1 MDSSVSPKDEIWF
14 LRVCHHISDTVYLY
28 WCSSG
33 YTGRGTYKGDV
44 NFRPP
49 PVAAFKI
56 IPIFVHEINSWLSSQ
71 PKGISV
77 FVHACYSCLHPVNKN
92 SSYAAAKSYFV
103 ISSDTTLFL
112 PLSTSMFSQS
122 GSITVFLTDPCSDL
136 LRSLFLAVFLLI
148 LDSDMQA
155 ATTISWPFT
164 CSCTVFGVLASPL
177 HIPVWASTRSM
188 LSRGPNFELTK
199 YFVSRSQQLT
209 TNECES
215 VEITNKMQ
223 PCNRIY
229 YFKLY
234 LQPLVYIHML

>member
-1 MDSSVSPKDEIWF
+1 
-14 LRVCHHISDTVYLY
+14 
-28 WCSSG
+28 
-33 YTGRGTYKGDV
+33 
-44 NFRPP
+44 
-49 PVAAFKI
+49 
-56 IPIFVHEINSWLSSQ
+56 
-71 PKGISV
+71 
-77 FVHACYSCLHPVNKN
+77 
-92 SSYAAAKSYFV
+92 
-103 ISSDTTLFL
+103 
-112 PLSTSMFSQS
+112 
-122 GSITVFLTDPCSDL
+122 
-136 LRSLFLAVFLLI
+136 
-148 LDSDMQA
+148 MQA

-164 CSCTVFGVLASPL
+164 CSCTVSGVLASPL

-234 LQPLVYIHML
+234 LQLLVYIHMLWPAVVKIDSLELLMMSGMPLETCWAFNKLWNNKSHYKVASCWLFLLIPARIRER